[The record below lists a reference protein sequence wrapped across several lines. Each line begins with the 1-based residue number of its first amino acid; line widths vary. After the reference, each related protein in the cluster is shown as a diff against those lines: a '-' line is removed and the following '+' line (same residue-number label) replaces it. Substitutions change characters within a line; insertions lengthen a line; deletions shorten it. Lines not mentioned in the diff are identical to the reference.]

1 MAKNYDLRVEG
12 HPVAKER
19 PRFTRY
25 GGVHT
30 PQRTVE
36 FEKLVGNA
44 WFDKY
49 GETKLEGMIEVW
61 IHFGTKTHMKQDVD
75 NLAKS
80 VLDGLQR
87 ANAFE
92 RGDEQVY
99 KLTASKY
106 PSENQHTIICIRA
119 LLDYALP
126 D

>member
-1 MAKNYDLRVEG
+1 MAKHFDLTVEG

-19 PRFTRY
+19 PRLTRY

-30 PQRTVE
+30 PSRTVE
-36 FEKLVGNA
+36 FEKLIGNA

-49 GETKLEGMIEVW
+49 GETKLEGMLQVW
-61 IHFGTKTHMKQDVD
+61 IYFATKTHSRQDID

-92 RGDEQVY
+92 KGDQQVY

-106 PSENQHTIICIRA
+106 PSEKQQTVICVRA
-119 LLDYALP
+119 LMDYALP

>member
-1 MAKNYDLRVEG
+1 VAKHYDLTVPG

-19 PRFTRY
+19 PRLARN

-30 PQRTVE
+30 PPKTVQ
-36 FEKLVGNA
+36 FEKMVGNA

-49 GETKLEGMIEVW
+49 GETRLEGMVQVW
-61 IHFGTKTHMKQDVD
+61 LYFGTKTHSRQDVD

-80 VLDGLQR
+80 VLDGLER

-92 RGDEQVY
+92 KGDQQVY
-99 KLTASKY
+99 KLTASKF
-106 PSENQHTIICIRA
+106 PSDVEQTIICIRA
-119 LLDYALP
+119 MMDYALP

>member
-1 MAKNYDLRVEG
+1 VDKHYDLTVPG
-12 HPVAKER
+12 HPIAKER
-19 PRFTRY
+19 PRLTRY

-30 PQRTVE
+30 PSRTVE

-49 GETKLEGMIEVW
+49 GETKFEGMLQVW
-61 IHFGTKTHMKQDVD
+61 LYFGTKTHLKQDID

-87 ANAFE
+87 ANAFAK
-92 RGDEQVY
+92 GDEQVY

-106 PSENQHTIICIRA
+106 PSEQQQTIICIRE
-119 LLDYALP
+119 LVDYALP

>member
-1 MAKNYDLRVEG
+1 MVKHYDLRVEG

-19 PRFTRY
+19 PRFTKY
-25 GGVHT
+25 GGIHT

-44 WFDKY
+44 WYEKY
-49 GETKLEGMIEVW
+49 GETKLEGMVQVW
-61 IHFGTKTHMKQDVD
+61 LFFGTKTHSKQDVD

-106 PSENQHTIICIRA
+106 PSDQQHTIICVRA
-119 LLDYALP
+119 LVDYALP

>member
-1 MAKNYDLRVEG
+1 MAKHYDLTVPG

-19 PRFTRY
+19 PRLARN

-30 PQRTVE
+30 PPKTVQ
-36 FEKLVGNA
+36 FEKMVGNA

-49 GETKLEGMIEVW
+49 GETRLEGMVQVW
-61 IHFGTKTHMKQDVD
+61 LYFGTKTHSRQDVD

-80 VLDGLQR
+80 VLDGLER

-92 RGDEQVY
+92 KGDQQVY
-99 KLTASKY
+99 KLTASKF
-106 PSENQHTIICIRA
+106 PSDVEQTIICIRA
-119 LLDYALP
+119 MMDYALP